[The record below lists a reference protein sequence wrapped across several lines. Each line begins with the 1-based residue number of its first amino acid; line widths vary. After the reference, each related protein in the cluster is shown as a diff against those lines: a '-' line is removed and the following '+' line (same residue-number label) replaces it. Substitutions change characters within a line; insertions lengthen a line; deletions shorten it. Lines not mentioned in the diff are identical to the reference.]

1 VAWDEFERHPLAGI
15 GAYGWGNAYLIHG
28 ESLETPHRS
37 HSLELDA
44 LAETGVTGF
53 LLVIGSGAA
62 LLFGIA
68 RRSRSSLLA
77 TGALGASAYFAV
89 HTAGDWVWTIP
100 AVGLPVFLVVGI
112 ALSENRSSP
121 LAGRVAIPA
130 GIAALLVAL
139 LAFSPPWLSSRFV
152 QRAYD
157 APTAAEAFDDLRWAK
172 RLDPL
177 STDPYLAVTALVD
190 SPADIPPLRSA
201 VAKEPRSAELH
212 FLLGLALLDAGR
224 KADARR
230 ELRIGLAFS
239 PRDQAIRGALE
250 RAR

>member
-1 VAWDEFERHPLAGI
+1 
-15 GAYGWGNAYLIHG
+15 
-28 ESLETPHRS
+28 
-37 HSLELDA
+37 
-44 LAETGVTGF
+44 
-53 LLVIGSGAA
+53 
-62 LLFGIA
+62 
-68 RRSRSSLLA
+68 
-77 TGALGASAYFAV
+77 
-89 HTAGDWVWTIP
+89 VWTIP

-112 ALSENRSSP
+112 ALSQDRSSP
-121 LAGRVAIPA
+121 LTGRVATPA
-130 GIAALLVAL
+130 GIAALLVAF

-157 APTAAEAFDDLRWAK
+157 APTTSQAFDDLRWAR

-230 ELRIGLAFS
+230 ELRIAIGFS
-239 PRDQAIRGALE
+239 PRDQAIRSALE